1 MWARVGF
8 CGCRALEEDVVGRIL
23 VLSFL
28 LRNQFVLFDK
38 FEVCSGLC
46 LELRERMNQDSSFYL
61 VV

>member
-1 MWARVGF
+1 MRT
-8 CGCRALEEDVVGRIL
+8 LEEDVLERIL

-38 FEVCSGLC
+38 FEVCSSLC
-46 LELRERMNQDSSFYL
+46 LELCERMNGCVFHAEDSLFYL